1 MTARYIAIDWGS
13 TNLRAWLYQGEECLE
28 SRQSEAGVTRLNG
41 RSPAAVLAEITQHWR
56 DGATPVVM
64 AGMVGSNV
72 GWKIAPYLPL
82 PAAFSDIGQQLT
94 AVGDN
99 IWIIPGLCVSRDDN
113 HNVMR
118 GEETQLLGA
127 RALAPSSVYVMPG
140 THCKWVLADRRQ
152 IHDFRTVLTGE
163 LHHLL
168 LQHSLVGAG
177 LPPQETSA
185 AAFAAGLQRGI
196 NNPAVLPQLFEV
208 RASHVLGALPREQ
221 VSEFLSGL
229 LIGAEVATL
238 SDTFAGQQAI
248 SLVAGSSLTS
258 RYQQAFAAIG
268 REVSAVAGDTAF
280 QTGIRSI
287 AYAVLP
293 LIAIL
298 RGITPDE
305 ALAHVGAVI
314 DAGFDA
320 VEIPLNSPQWEKSIP
335 QVVDAYG
342 EQALIG
348 AGTVLQPEQ
357 VDRLAAMGCRLIV
370 TPNIQPEVIRRAVGY
385 GMTVCPGCATASEA
399 FSALDAGAQALKIF
413 PSSAFGPDYIKA
425 LKAVLPPEVPVFAVG
440 GVTPENLAQWINAGC
455 VGAGL
460 GSDLYR
466 AGQPVER
473 TAQQAAAFVK
483 AYREAVK

>member
-127 RALAPSSVYVMPG
+127 SALAPSSVYVMPG

-268 REVSAVAGDTAF
+268 REVSAVAGDMAF

-287 AYAVLP
+287 AYAV
-293 LIAIL
+293 A
-298 RGITPDE
+298 
-305 ALAHVGAVI
+305 
-314 DAGFDA
+314 
-320 VEIPLNSPQWEKSIP
+320 N
-335 QVVDAYG
+335 
-342 EQALIG
+342 
-348 AGTVLQPEQ
+348 
-357 VDRLAAMGCRLIV
+357 
-370 TPNIQPEVIRRAVGY
+370 
-385 GMTVCPGCATASEA
+385 
-399 FSALDAGAQALKIF
+399 
-413 PSSAFGPDYIKA
+413 
-425 LKAVLPPEVPVFAVG
+425 
-440 GVTPENLAQWINAGC
+440 
-455 VGAGL
+455 
-460 GSDLYR
+460 
-466 AGQPVER
+466 
-473 TAQQAAAFVK
+473 
-483 AYREAVK
+483 